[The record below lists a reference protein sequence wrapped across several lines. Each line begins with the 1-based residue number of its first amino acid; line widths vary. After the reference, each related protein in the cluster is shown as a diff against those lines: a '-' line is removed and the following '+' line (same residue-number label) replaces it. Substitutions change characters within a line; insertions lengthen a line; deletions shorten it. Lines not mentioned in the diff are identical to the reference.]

1 MHLLPS
7 WESLSRFEGSGGGFK
22 SDWSVFALLGCEIKI
37 SIFGQSW
44 LKPEI
49 MKELVRCR
57 PCGFVMEA
65 DKLGDVCPACGLP
78 RKVFEPYR
86 ERVSLNRL
94 RLLNLDLHPIVIHL
108 SQALVI
114 AIPLLAILTHLVPS
128 LYPEVLN
135 NVLLF
140 SIVLF
145 PFTLVLAIMTGVIDG
160 LTRFK
165 TLKTP
170 LLRVKIIFSFIIL
183 TLSVVLFYAYKND
196 WNYLLIILLSIL
208 CLGCGIQLGLWGK
221 KLINVI
227 LPGTYPQKK
236 GNKNVKADPEPATA

>member
-1 MHLLPS
+1 
-7 WESLSRFEGSGGGFK
+7 
-22 SDWSVFALLGCEIKI
+22 
-37 SIFGQSW
+37 
-44 LKPEI
+44 

-57 PCGFVMEA
+57 PCGYVMEA

-86 ERVSLNRL
+86 ERVSMNRL
-94 RLLNLDLHPIVIHL
+94 RLLNLDLHPIAIHL

-114 AIPLLAILTHLVPS
+114 AIPLLVLVTHFVPG
-128 LYPEVLN
+128 LYPEVLQ
-135 NVLLF
+135 NVLTF

-145 PFTLVLAIMTGVIDG
+145 PFTLVLAIITGIIDG

-170 LLRVKIIFSFIIL
+170 LLRVKIIFSLIIL
-183 TLSVVLFYAYKND
+183 TLSI
-196 WNYLLIILLSIL
+196 LIYFVAPRENLHFLTIVLSIL
-208 CLGCGIQLGLWGK
+208 SLGAGIQLGLWGK

-236 GNKNVKADPEPATA
+236 GTKGAKAEAEPATA

>member
-1 MHLLPS
+1 
-7 WESLSRFEGSGGGFK
+7 
-22 SDWSVFALLGCEIKI
+22 
-37 SIFGQSW
+37 
-44 LKPEI
+44 

-65 DKLGDVCPACGLP
+65 GKLGDVCPACGLP

-86 ERVSLNRL
+86 ERVSINRL

-114 AIPLLAILTHLVPS
+114 AIPALAILIHIFPGI
-128 LYPEVLN
+128 YPEILK
-135 NVLLF
+135 NVFIF
-140 SIVLF
+140 SVVVF
-145 PFTLVLAIMTGVIDG
+145 PFTLVLAIITGVIDG

-170 LLRVKIIFSFIIL
+170 LLRVKIILSLIIL
-183 TLSVVLFYAYKND
+183 TLSVILFFVGRNEN
-196 WNYLLIILLSIL
+196 NYILTLQLSFL
-208 CLGCGIQLGLWGK
+208 CLGAGIQLGLWGK

-236 GNKNVKADPEPATA
+236 GSKSAKPEPEPATA

>member
-1 MHLLPS
+1 
-7 WESLSRFEGSGGGFK
+7 
-22 SDWSVFALLGCEIKI
+22 
-37 SIFGQSW
+37 
-44 LKPEI
+44 

-86 ERVSLNRL
+86 EKVSRNRL
-94 RLLNLDLHPIVIHL
+94 VLLNLDLHPIVIHL

-114 AIPLLAILTHLVPS
+114 AIPLIAIITNLFAGFHHEILKS
-128 LYPEVLN
+128 VLI
-135 NVLLF
+135 F
-140 SIVLF
+140 SVIVF
-145 PFTLVLAIMTGVIDG
+145 PFTLVLAIITGIIDG

-165 TLKTP
+165 TLVTP
-170 LLRVKIIFSFIIL
+170 LLRVKIIFSLIIL
-183 TLSVVLFYAYKND
+183 SLSVVLFFVAPHENYAA
-196 WNYLLIILLSIL
+196 LTIILSIL
-208 CLGCGIQLGLWGK
+208 CLAAGVQLGLWGK

-236 GNKNVKADPEPATA
+236 GTKGTQPKEEVQ

>member
-1 MHLLPS
+1 
-7 WESLSRFEGSGGGFK
+7 
-22 SDWSVFALLGCEIKI
+22 
-37 SIFGQSW
+37 
-44 LKPEI
+44 

-108 SQALVI
+108 SQAFVI
-114 AIPLLAILTHLVPS
+114 AIPLLIILNYFL
-128 LYPEVLN
+128 PEFQTVIIKS
-135 NVLLF
+135 VIIF
-140 SIVLF
+140 SVFVF
-145 PFTLVLAIMTGVIDG
+145 PFTLAMAILTGIVDG

-170 LLRVKIIFSFIIL
+170 LLRVKIIFSIIIL
-183 TLSVVLFYAYKND
+183 LLSTTM
-196 WNYLLIILLSIL
+196 LIVAPKEDYGLWTFILSIL
-208 CLGCGIQLGLWGK
+208 CLAAGVQLGLWGK
-221 KLINVI
+221 KLIDVI
-227 LPGTYPQKK
+227 LPGTYPMKK
-236 GNKNVKADPEPATA
+236 GSKKEQTQEA

>member
-1 MHLLPS
+1 
-7 WESLSRFEGSGGGFK
+7 
-22 SDWSVFALLGCEIKI
+22 
-37 SIFGQSW
+37 
-44 LKPEI
+44 

-86 ERVSLNRL
+86 EKVSRNRL
-94 RLLNLDLHPIVIHL
+94 MLLNLDLHPIVIHL
-108 SQALVI
+108 SQAFVI
-114 AIPLLAILTHLVPS
+114 AIPILVILKS
-128 LYPEVLN
+128 
-135 NVLLF
+135 LF
-140 SIVLF
+140 SSFQPEMIKSVLIFSVFVF
-145 PFTLVLAIMTGVIDG
+145 PFTLVLAIITGIIDG

-165 TLKTP
+165 TLATP

-183 TLSVVLFYAYKND
+183 TLSIIIFFVAPNEKN
-196 WNYLLIILLSIL
+196 YILTIILSIL
-208 CLGCGIQLGLWGK
+208 SLAAGVQLGLWGK

-236 GNKNVKADPEPATA
+236 GSKENKENKENETKAE

>member
-1 MHLLPS
+1 
-7 WESLSRFEGSGGGFK
+7 
-22 SDWSVFALLGCEIKI
+22 
-37 SIFGQSW
+37 
-44 LKPEI
+44 

-86 ERVSLNRL
+86 ERVSINRL
-94 RLLNLDLHPIVIHL
+94 FVLNLDLHPIVIHL

-114 AIPLLAILTHLVPS
+114 AIPLLILLTYFFGNFQPVIIKS
-128 LYPEVLN
+128 VLI
-135 NVLLF
+135 F
-140 SIVLF
+140 SVFVF
-145 PFTLVLAIMTGVIDG
+145 PFTLVFAILTGMVDG

-170 LLRVKIIFSFIIL
+170 LLRVKIIFSIIIFLLSTAMLLVAPHENYGLWTFI
-183 TLSVVLFYAYKND
+183 
-196 WNYLLIILLSIL
+196 LSIL
-208 CLGCGIQLGLWGK
+208 CLAAGVQLGLSGK

-227 LPGTYPQKK
+227 LPGAYPQKK
-236 GNKNVKADPEPATA
+236 GSKESQPKEELSPS

>member
-1 MHLLPS
+1 
-7 WESLSRFEGSGGGFK
+7 
-22 SDWSVFALLGCEIKI
+22 
-37 SIFGQSW
+37 
-44 LKPEI
+44 

-86 ERVSLNRL
+86 ERVSPNRL
-94 RLLNLDLHPIVIHL
+94 LLLNFDLHPIVIHL
-108 SQALVI
+108 SQSFVI
-114 AIPLLAILTHLVPS
+114 AIPILAILKNFFPDFQPDMIHH
-128 LYPEVLN
+128 VLI
-135 NVLLF
+135 F
-140 SIVLF
+140 SVFLF
-145 PFTLVLAIMTGVIDG
+145 PFTLVGAIVTGIIDG

-170 LLRVKIIFSFIIL
+170 LLRVKIIFSIIIL
-183 TLSVVLFYAYKND
+183 SLSVALFIVAPKEDFYWAT
-196 WNYLLIILLSIL
+196 IILSIL
-208 CLGCGIQLGLWGK
+208 SLGAGVQLGLWGK

-236 GNKNVKADPEPATA
+236 GSKDKKTEEEPKATTE

>member
-1 MHLLPS
+1 
-7 WESLSRFEGSGGGFK
+7 
-22 SDWSVFALLGCEIKI
+22 
-37 SIFGQSW
+37 
-44 LKPEI
+44 

-57 PCGFVMEA
+57 PCGYVMEA

-86 ERVSLNRL
+86 ERVSPNRL
-94 RLLNLDLHPIVIHL
+94 LLLNFDLHPIVIHL

-114 AIPLLAILTHLVPS
+114 AIPILAILKNFFGDFQPDMVQH
-128 LYPEVLN
+128 VLI
-135 NVLLF
+135 F
-140 SIVLF
+140 SVFLF
-145 PFTLVLAIMTGVIDG
+145 PFTLIFAIITGIIDG

-170 LLRVKIIFSFIIL
+170 LLRVKIIFSIIIL
-183 TLSVVLFYAYKND
+183 TLSIGMFIIGPRE
-196 WNYLLIILLSIL
+196 NYYWITIILSFLSL
-208 CLGCGIQLGLWGK
+208 AAGVQLGLWGK

-236 GNKNVKADPEPATA
+236 GTKEKKSEEEPKPAVE

>member
-1 MHLLPS
+1 
-7 WESLSRFEGSGGGFK
+7 
-22 SDWSVFALLGCEIKI
+22 
-37 SIFGQSW
+37 
-44 LKPEI
+44 

-86 ERVSLNRL
+86 EKVSRNRL
-94 RLLNLDLHPIVIHL
+94 MLLNLDLHPIVIHL
-108 SQALVI
+108 SQAFVI
-114 AIPLLAILTHLVPS
+114 AIPLLAIMRSFFGSFQTEMIS
-128 LYPEVLN
+128 

-140 SIVLF
+140 SVFVF
-145 PFTLVLAIMTGVIDG
+145 PFTLVMAIITGVIDG

-165 TLKTP
+165 TLATP

-183 TLSVVLFYAYKND
+183 TLSIIIFFVAPNEN
-196 WNYLLIILLSIL
+196 NYIVTIILSIL
-208 CLGCGIQLGLWGK
+208 SLAAGVQLGLWGK

-236 GNKNVKADPEPATA
+236 ASKESRENKESEPKAE